1 MNEKRYIQLT
11 LENSNNQ
18 FLKLFDSSNKFFGP
32 LNITHFF
39 RQKNSQYFESQYLEY
54 LGRSNKIVGP
64 LDNLL
69 SFSRTFV
76 LTFRPKFKSS
86 IKFERFIRFFGK
98 KYITKV
104 FSFSY
109 NVFLRKMAL
118 VKRKLRNNSRRDIE
132 ETLDKLQNL
141 SLFSSYGDEIRS
153 LTLKIETFLNKEQ
166 TEGLKESH
174 LTDFF
179 QAVN

>member
-1 MNEKRYIQLT
+1 MRSAIPLT
-11 LENSNNQ
+11 LENTNTQ
-18 FLKLFDSSNKFFGP
+18 FLELFDSSNKFFGP

-39 RQKNSQYFESQYLEY
+39 RQKNSRYLEY

-64 LDNLL
+64 SDDFL

-86 IKFERFIRFFGK
+86 IKFERFIQFFGKK

-104 FSFSY
+104 FSFSSEA
-109 NVFLRKMAL
+109 FLRKMAP
-118 VKRKLRNNSRRDIE
+118 VKRKLRNKSKGDIE
-132 ETLDKLQNL
+132 EALDKFQDLA
-141 SLFSSYGDEIRS
+141 LFSSNGDEIRS
-153 LTLKIETFLNKEQ
+153 LTLKIETYLNKER
-166 TEGLKESH
+166 TEDLKQSH

-179 QAVN
+179 QVVN